1 MDFELATEHPH
12 KVRRTGDLVRIERP
26 ITYIGN
32 MRYVPDT
39 EVDIERAKSSWPF
52 LPIYRYW
59 SFGFNREEL
68 VKWFDSIPPHI
79 VSMLQRMFLM
89 LHTELLKRAPHT
101 QAMGGHQNSEI
112 DLPPG
117 NPFRKIEVGAELGDI
132 FDLKGQAYTCFEY
145 EPSTQERQ
153 SAFTNR
159 MNSFIEH
166 MHREEY
172 LARLA
177 NHDMSI
183 PMPPFDFLCFFV
195 NDCLR
200 FSQQHVERYIRLS
213 KLRSASGGAMLVHI
227 TSIRSYDAVG
237 RISKARAP
245 LTAESS
251 IEDGRSPLTS
261 ESRSEKSCVRG

>member
-183 PMPPFDFLCFFV
+183 SMPPFDFLCFFV

-213 KLRSASGGAMLVHI
+213 KLRNPSGGAMLVHI

>member
-132 FDLKGQAYTCFEY
+132 FDLKGHAYTCFEY

-245 LTAESS
+245 LT
-251 IEDGRSPLTS
+251 TQ
-261 ESRSEKSCVRG
+261 SRSE